1 MKKIIIAYPVQ
12 DLTVARYLA
21 AREMDYIGIDLDSRD
36 VVQNEYFIN
45 QLRNWVEG
53 PKLIGFTEH
62 LQTLHNPTYSI
73 LDDVFI
79 KPSFLRSGPNQFDL
93 LDDEKNPFI
102 FTNTKEQ
109 FDQLSAEQKKVTIVL
124 INDGYQPHEIIG
136 NHGWM
141 VNPGHEEITGI
152 CDFDLLDAL
161 LDGLINS

>member
-1 MKKIIIAYPVQ
+1 MKKIIMAYPVQ

-21 AREMDYIGIDLDSRD
+21 AREIDYIGIDLDSRD

-62 LQTLHNPTYSI
+62 LDTMHNLTYSI

-79 KPSFLRSGPNQFDL
+79 KPSFLRSGLNQFDL
-93 LDDEKNPFI
+93 LDDEEIPFI
-102 FTNTKEQ
+102 FTNNKEQ
-109 FDQLSAEQKKVTIVL
+109 FDQLSAEQKQVTIVL
-124 INDGYQPHEIIG
+124 VSDGYHPREIIG
-136 NHGWM
+136 NQGWL
-141 VNPGHEEITGI
+141 VDPGHEEITGI
-152 CDFDLLDAL
+152 CDFDALDAL